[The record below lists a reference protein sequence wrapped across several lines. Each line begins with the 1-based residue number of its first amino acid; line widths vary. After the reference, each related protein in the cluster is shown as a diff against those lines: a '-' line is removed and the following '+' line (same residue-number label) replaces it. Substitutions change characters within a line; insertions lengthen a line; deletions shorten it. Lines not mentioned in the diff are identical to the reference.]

1 MLYGMFPADL
11 PLLPL
16 LDSLAGVMASRPDV
30 DIARPVK
37 LAEKKAAKLANKHG
51 ALSEHERAAIVLY
64 TMEAIPRETSV
75 YFMVNA
81 ALRTVDREA
90 VRPWRDY
97 IWLLLNAL
105 RKLPPVATDT
115 HLYRGMK
122 VGLAALGEAYVKGSE
137 FQWAG
142 FSSTSIHVDV
152 MQAEDFLGRSG
163 SRVLFNLKLTEPV
176 GRDISDFSLYREA
189 EILLPP
195 NLMFEIKSVL
205 DAGNDLHF
213 LQCEQTESLDMLL
226 DFSPL

>member
-1 MLYGMFPADL
+1 
-11 PLLPL
+11 LLVL
-16 LDSLAGVMASRPDV
+16 FASLQ
-30 DIARPVK
+30 
-37 LAEKKAAKLANKHG
+37 
-51 ALSEHERAAIVLY
+51 
-64 TMEAIPRETSV
+64 V

-81 ALRTVDREA
+81 ALRTENREA

-105 RKLPPVATDT
+105 RKLPPVAIDT

-122 VGLAALGEAYVKGSE
+122 VGLTDLGEAYVKGSE

-142 FSSTSIHVDV
+142 FSSTSLNVDV

-163 SRVLFNLKLTEPV
+163 SRVLFSLKLTEPV

-195 NLMFEIKSVL
+195 NMMFEVKGVL
-205 DAGNDLHF
+205 DAGSDLHF

-226 DFSPL
+226 DFSQV